1 MNYYLIDF
9 NEDTNYTFDNV
20 IIGKKITINNNDNIS
35 KYYIYYFENN
45 INISPQI
52 IYIKIPKIR
61 LIYKIGQSKYNQ
73 EKILLYPIYDK
84 LQLFINFIK
93 NFEEDISLCIKKK
106 FPDLEL
112 SSILSKN
119 ISNNYLL
126 KININNNI
134 KITSEINNI
143 KITDFKINNE
153 IECIIQIN
161 NIWIK
166 NNNFGINCE
175 FYQIK
180 YHPSIHELNK
190 DLFNN
195 TTEIIPPPI
204 NQIIQPTITT
214 SIIQPISQPI
224 IQPQINKLLIPSV
237 DALLSAKS
245 KLKPTIIN

>member
-9 NEDTNYTFDNV
+9 NEDNTYTFDNV
-20 IIGKKITINNNDNIS
+20 IIGKKITTNNNDNIS

-61 LIYKIGQSKYNQ
+61 LIYKIGNSKYNQ
-73 EKILLYPIYDK
+73 EKILLYPTYDK

-93 NFEEDISLCIKKK
+93 N
-106 FPDLEL
+106 
-112 SSILSKN
+112 
-119 ISNNYLL
+119 LL
-126 KININNNI
+126 KVNINNNI

-161 NIWIK
+161 NIWVK

-195 TTEIIPPPI
+195 TTEIIQPPI
-204 NQIIQPTITT
+204 NQIIQPTITNS
-214 SIIQPISQPI
+214 SIIQSINQPIAQPI
-224 IQPQINKLLIPSV
+224 IPQINKLLIPSI